1 MATRLADN
9 KEGKGKGEGRGSK
22 GDDDGNEGGGQQ
34 REQWQLCQEGWQRGQ
49 GWRTSDGNGYKE
61 GDRDGN

>member
-1 MATRLADN
+1 MVMATRLADDE
-9 KEGKGKGEGRGSK
+9 EGKGKGRGVK
-22 GDDDGNEGGGQQ
+22 GDDDGNEGGGQG
-34 REQWQLCQEGWQRGQ
+34 RGQWQLREEGWQQRQ